1 MAQSKQLW
9 QSDTAT
15 INKPKYKIGMDKDG
29 NEVITTSYLVHTI
42 KMGDVEDPDLF
53 VAEPIWK
60 WQQTEAGKW
69 IMENAIDRPSW
80 YRHVDHTTYGHIYT
94 IKAELTPEQITY
106 YELKFK

>member
-1 MAQSKQLW
+1 MAQSKQTW

-29 NEVITTSYLVHTI
+29 NEVITTNCLVHII

-60 WQQTEAGKW
+60 WQQTEAGQW

-80 YRHVDHTTYGHIYT
+80 HRHVDHTSYGHIYQ
-94 IKAELTPEQITY
+94 IRADLTPEQLTY
-106 YELKFK
+106 YKLKFE